1 MKKGGIKSS
10 VLIFLRKINLISKKQ
25 MELKPMKVRTVV
37 GYDGIYSVLDVQRH
51 VFITN
56 KLSVRKGCKF
66 NPETKSCVC
75 GANLDVFLTKKN
87 C

>member
-1 MKKGGIKSS
+1 MKKGGFKSS

-37 GYDGIYSVLDVQRH
+37 GYDDIYTDLEVQRH
-51 VFITN
+51 VFIIN
-56 KLSVRKGCKF
+56 KLSVRKGCEF
-66 NPETKSCVC
+66 NPETKSCDC
-75 GANLDVFLTKKN
+75 GANLDEFLTKKY

>member
-1 MKKGGIKSS
+1 MKKGGFKSNFF
-10 VLIFLRKINLISKKQ
+10 IFLRKMKLIPKKQ
-25 MELKPMKVRTVV
+25 MALKPMKVRTVI
-37 GYDGIYSVLDVQRH
+37 GYDEVYNDLEVQRY

-66 NPETKSCVC
+66 NPDTKSCVC
-75 GANLDVFLTKKN
+75 GANLDEFLTKKY